1 MLKNGDSSPSVNGLL
16 KARNNGKTTRSR
28 ILFIDAY
35 DSFSQNII
43 ALLEDLLDVDV
54 DLIHI
59 DDKLYNSSKTQF
71 LRLLAS
77 YDAVVAGPGPGN
89 PNNARDIGLIRDLWD
104 LEGKNLLPV
113 LGICLGFQSL
123 AIACGATIE
132 RLQEPRH
139 GIVANVVH
147 SGQSIFRKLV
157 NVEAVQYH
165 SLQACMAKEKFGLED
180 SGQPDLPQI
189 SYGPRSTLQ
198 PLAWDMDNERNGPVL
213 AAMKHTEKP
222 FWGVQYHPESI
233 CTNNNGSKVIL
244 NWWKE
249 ACSWLSTHRERKA
262 LNGLR
267 TTAGY
272 LKNNNTGY
280 PRHFTPPHSQS
291 EPAISEELK
300 TLFKIQTQEVYYNS
314 FQTAS
319 LTIPEICTALKCL
332 QSQLVILESATNSS
346 GSPLNSETGQKSIIG
361 LLTAESLKLHYYLE
375 ERKLVIKTVAGV
387 TIYRQT
393 VYDIWKFLTNLV
405 GLSKIES
412 GPISSPFWGGLIG
425 YVSYEAGLDTIG
437 VSPSTSSHGRNRPD
451 VSFAWVTQSIVIDHT
466 DKRVY
471 IQSIGPTASEWVNAI
486 SRKFNDAGNLSETT
500 EPHQNYSDQ
509 NSSEIAISYLAKA
522 ERSTPSSNT
531 YCAKVQKCK
540 DYICAGDSYELCL
553 TDRSEIKIPRISVER
568 LPWLMYLRL
577 RKINPAPFQAFL
589 DLGDFQLLG
598 SSPERFLRWNRK
610 GVCQYRPIKGTVK
623 KRPDL
628 TREQAVQILSSSKER
643 AENLMIV
650 DLIRHDLHGVV
661 GSGNIRVQKLMSVE
675 EYASVYQLVSVVEGQ
690 LQAGQQGID
699 VLAASLPP
707 GSMTGAPKRR
717 SCELL
722 KGIEEQKPRGIYSGV
737 LGYLDVG
744 GGGDFSVVIRTAY
757 KWNDEPTV
765 KGQSDSHENAK
776 DVWNIGAGGAVT
788 AQSVDVS
795 EFEEMEAKLDSILRI
810 FDPSID
816 I

>member
-1 MLKNGDSSPSVNGLL
+1 MLRNGDRSPSVDGLP
-16 KARNNGKTTRSR
+16 KERINGKTARAQ

-54 DLIHI
+54 GLIHI
-59 DDKLYNSSKTQF
+59 DDKLCNSSKAQF

-89 PNNARDIGLIRDLWD
+89 PINKRDIGLIRDLWD
-104 LEGKNLLPV
+104 LEEDNLLPV

-165 SLQACMAKEKFGLED
+165 SLQACITKETYRLEE
-180 SGQPDLPQI
+180 SGRSDRSQI
-189 SYGPRSTLQ
+189 SYRSRSHLQ

-213 AAMKHTEKP
+213 AAMKHKEKP

-233 CTNNNGSKVIL
+233 CTNKSGAKVIL
-244 NWWKE
+244 NWWRE

-262 LNGLR
+262 PNGLR
-267 TTAGY
+267 VTTRY
-272 LKNNNTGY
+272 LNNNNSDY
-280 PRHFTPPHSQS
+280 LRHFGSHLSQR
-291 EPAISEELK
+291 EPVLSEELK
-300 TLFKIQTQEVYYNS
+300 ALFPIRTQDVYYKS
-314 FQTAS
+314 LPSGS
-319 LTIPEICTALKCL
+319 LTIPGICVTLNCL
-332 QSQLVILESATNSS
+332 QSQLVILESATSS
-346 GSPLNSETGQKSIIG
+346 NGSPLNLETGQKSIIG
-361 LLTAESLKLHYYLE
+361 LLSPESLKLHYYLE
-375 ERKLVIKTVAGV
+375 ERKFIIKTVAGITV
-387 TIYRQT
+387 YAQT
-393 VYDIWKFLTNLV
+393 VYDIWKFLKNLV
-405 GLSKIES
+405 GFNRIKN
-412 GPISSPFWGGLIG
+412 GPIGSPFWGGLIG
-425 YVSYEAGLDTIG
+425 YISYEAGLDTIG
-437 VSPSTSSHGRNRPD
+437 VSPSMPSDGRKRPD
-451 VSFAWVTQSIVIDHT
+451 ISFAWVTQSIVIDHI
-466 DKRVY
+466 DRRVY
-471 IQSIGPTASEWVNAI
+471 IQSIDAQASEWVNAI
-486 SRKFNDAGNLSETT
+486 SRKLNNAGQPNETT
-500 EPHQNYSDQ
+500 KSAQMCSDQ
-509 NSSEIAISYLAKA
+509 SSNKIVRNYLAEA
-522 ERSTPSSNT
+522 ERSTPTSET
-531 YCAKVQKCK
+531 YCDKVQKCK

-553 TDRSEIKIPRISVER
+553 TDRSQVKVPKISDKR
-568 LPWLMYLRL
+568 LPWFMYLRL

-598 SSPERFLRWNRK
+598 SSPERFLRWNRE

-690 LQAGQQGID
+690 LQTGQQGID

-744 GGGDFSVVIRTAY
+744 GGGDFSVVIRTAHR
-757 KWNDEPTV
+757 WNDKV
-765 KGQSDSHENAK
+765 SVNDHSRSHESTK

-810 FDPSID
+810 FDPGISI
-816 I
+816 

>member
-1 MLKNGDSSPSVNGLL
+1 MLRNGDRSPSLNGFL
-16 KARNNGKTTRSR
+16 KARKDERTARAR

-54 DLIHI
+54 SLIHI
-59 DDKLYNSSKTQF
+59 DDKLCNSSKAQF

-77 YDAVVAGPGPGN
+77 HDAVVAGPGPGN
-89 PNNARDIGLIRDLWD
+89 PNNTRDIGLIRNLWD
-104 LEGKNLLPV
+104 LEEENLLPV

-147 SGQSIFRKLV
+147 SGQSIFRKLA

-165 SLQACMAKEKFGLED
+165 SLQACITRETHFLEE
-180 SGQPDLPQI
+180 SGQPDRSQI
-189 SYGPRSTLQ
+189 TFRSSSHLQ

-233 CTNNNGSKVIL
+233 CTNKHGAKVIL
-244 NWWKE
+244 NWWRE
-249 ACSWLSTHRERKA
+249 ACSWLSMHKERKA

-267 TTAGY
+267 MTAQNP
-272 LKNNNTGY
+272 KDNNLAHLRQFNSY
-280 PRHFTPPHSQS
+280 RSPS
-291 EPAISEELK
+291 EPIISEELK
-300 TLFKIQTQEVYYNS
+300 ALFTIRTQDVYHNS
-314 FQTAS
+314 FPSDS
-319 LTIPEICTALKCL
+319 LAIPDICVTLNCL
-332 QSQLVILESATNSS
+332 QSQLVILESATTST
-346 GSPLNSETGQKSIIG
+346 GSPLNLETGQKSIIG
-361 LLTAESLKLHYYLE
+361 LLTPESLKLHYYLE
-375 ERKLVIKTVAGV
+375 ERKLVIKTVAGITV
-387 TIYRQT
+387 HTQT
-393 VYDIWKFLTNLV
+393 VNDIWKFLKTLV
-405 GLSKIES
+405 GLKKIKN
-412 GPISSPFWGGLIG
+412 GPIGSPFWGGLIG
-425 YVSYEAGLDTIG
+425 YISYEAGLDTIG
-437 VSPSTSSHGRNRPD
+437 VSPSTSLDGRKRPD
-451 VSFAWVTQSIVIDHT
+451 VSFAWVTRSIVIDHT
-466 DKRVY
+466 DKRAY
-471 IQSIGPTASEWVNAI
+471 IQSIEPRASEWVNAI
-486 SRKFNDAGNLSETT
+486 SQKLNNFGKLKESTQS
-500 EPHQNYSDQ
+500 HQMKPDR
-509 NSSEIAISYLAKA
+509 SSNKIVTNYLAEA
-522 ERSTPSSNT
+522 VRSTPTSET
-531 YCAKVQKCK
+531 YCDKVQKCK

-553 TDRSEIKIPRISVER
+553 TDRSEIKVPKIGDKR
-568 LPWLMYLRL
+568 LSWLMYLRL

-598 SSPERFLRWNRK
+598 SSPERFLRWNRE
-610 GVCQYRPIKGTVK
+610 GLCQYRPIKGTVK

-690 LQAGQQGID
+690 LQRNQQGID

-722 KGIEEQKPRGIYSGV
+722 KGIEEQKPRAIYSGV

-757 KWNDEPTV
+757 KWNDELTV
-765 KGQSDSHENAK
+765 NGHSRSHESAK

-810 FDPSID
+810 FDPSIS